1 MQSSGYRRRVAPEA
15 PVPRTRYHQ
24 NVPER
29 PVAGSENSREL
40 APPSHAQIL
49 DTITTVAAMQAEA
62 DAARCAGRRLALV
75 PTMGALHDGHL
86 ALVRH
91 AREQVGPEGHVTV
104 SIFVNPTQ
112 FGPGEDF
119 DAYPRTLDADRE
131 ALLASGA
138 GVDAVF
144 APEAREMYPF
154 GLPPLATV
162 QVAEMG
168 WYLCGASRPG
178 HFDGVT
184 SVVTRLYLACRPH
197 LAVFGEKDAQQLAIL
212 RRMTTDLGF
221 GIEVVGHPIV
231 READGLA
238 LSSRNRYLSADER
251 RQAVAISR
259 ALFAAR
265 EAFDAGERSANA
277 LRRHLVDG
285 LGVPGVRVQYAEVVD
300 ADTLQPVET
309 LTEAGPSGG
318 RYLLAVAAFV
328 GATRLIDNLTLQVGG
343 AA

>member
-1 MQSSGYRRRVAPEA
+1 M
-15 PVPRTRYHQ
+15 
-24 NVPER
+24 
-29 PVAGSENSREL
+29 
-40 APPSHAQIL
+40 

-62 DAARCAGRRLALV
+62 DAARCDGRRLALI

-197 LAVFGEKDAQQLAIL
+197 LAVFGQKDAQQLAIL
-212 RRMTTDLGF
+212 RRMTRELGF

-231 READGLA
+231 REEDGLA
-238 LSSRNRYLSADER
+238 LSSRNRYLSPEER
-251 RQAVAISR
+251 RQATVLSR
-259 ALFAAR
+259 ALFAASH
-265 EAFDAGERSANA
+265 AAGQGERSADVLRSAMREQIA
-277 LRRHLVDG
+277 LAPQARID
-285 LGVPGVRVQYAEVVD
+285 YAEIVD
-300 ADTLQPVET
+300 ADTLLPADT
-309 LTEAGPSGG
+309 LNPQGASGG
-318 RYLLAVAAFV
+318 RYLAAVAAFV
-328 GATRLIDNLTLQVGG
+328 GETRLIDNVTLRVGDSG
-343 AA
+343 RGD